1 MKKLV
6 IFLSLFC
13 LTMSACYADCPK
25 DWCCSA
31 QSYSTSSSVSKFF
44 QTATGLNFLSRNL
57 AEAIIKSEI
66 KKSTK
71 EKFDVHMETYSTKDL
86 LDGKFKALRISG
98 KNLNFDGF
106 HVTKMTANTLC
117 ENNYVEVKGDTVT
130 FKENFLM
137 NYNMEIS
144 NEDLR
149 KTILSTTYLDALNK
163 INMSALGITF
173 LKLSSAD
180 VCINNNRLLFTINV
194 TTPFSSKPRQ
204 IKVSADVKVA
214 DGKIVLTQ
222 MQMANRFKFLDLNK
236 ITYLINALNPL
247 TFDFEELDKN
257 AKIKIDSIDIANN
270 TIYINGFIF
279 IPKNTVQKG

>member
-6 IFLSLFC
+6 IILSLLC
-13 LTMSACYADCPK
+13 LTISASYADCPK

-31 QSYSTSSSVSKFF
+31 ESYSTSSSVSKFL
-44 QTATGLNFLSRNL
+44 QTATGLNFLSRNI

-71 EKFDVHMETYSTKDL
+71 EKFDVHMETYGTKDL
-86 LDGKFKALRISG
+86 MDGKFKSLKISG
-98 KNLNFDGF
+98 KSLDFDGF
-106 HVTKMTANTLC
+106 HVTKMQAKTLC
-117 ENNYVEVKGDTVT
+117 ENNYVEVKGDTLT

-137 NYNMEIS
+137 DYDMEIS

-149 KTILSTTYLDALNK
+149 KTILSTSYLETLNK

-173 LKLSSAD
+173 FKLSSAD

-194 TTPFSSKPRQ
+194 TTPLSSRPRP
-204 IKVSADVKVA
+204 IKVSANVKVSN
-214 DGKIVLTQ
+214 GKIVLTQ
-222 MQMANRFKFLDLNK
+222 MEMANYFKFLDLNK
-236 ITYLINALNPL
+236 ISSLINALNPL
-247 TFDFEELDKN
+247 TFDLEEIDKN
-257 AKIKIDSIDIANN
+257 AKMKIDSIDIVNN
-270 TIYINGFIF
+270 AIYIKGFVF